1 MFFFL
6 FFLRTPPLPHAFLIP
21 CLPILRDA
29 AVSKGKVDVS
39 QKSRVLIQE
48 AVHKFEESIDCSV
61 LREPDK

>member
-1 MFFFL
+1 M
-6 FFLRTPPLPHAFLIP
+6 PFLIP